1 MLSEQLLPTLQRT
14 ADSLSKDGGKTIA
27 ADVQKTTLKA
37 ADDAQKTIKV
47 APQVLQKQA
56 ETLAKEGGKLAKP
69 VVDKV
74 ATGEAVDNALDAIVG
89 NDAGARKFFARSW
102 VAVPPLALL
111 WFSSA
116 IAAARAP
123 KPDEVVTEKDLKEVE
138 RRAASAQKSRKAA
151 DERIEILT
159 RRRAE
164 QDSEKIEL
172 NRRIKELESEL
183 KTAKSA
189 KPSAKAAPKGKNND
203 AFVAELVERVRD
215 EVSQELAKLEKV

>member
-164 QDSEKIEL
+164 QDSEKVEL

-183 KTAKSA
+183 KTVKSA
-189 KPSAKAAPKGKNND
+189 KPSAKPSSKGDND

>member
-56 ETLAKEGGKLAKP
+56 ETLAKEGGKIAKP

-74 ATGEAVDNALDAIVG
+74 TTGEAVDNALDAIVG

-164 QDSEKIEL
+164 QDSEKVEL

-183 KTAKSA
+183 KTVKSA
-189 KPSAKAAPKGKNND
+189 KPSAKPSSKGDND

>member
-116 IAAARAP
+116 IAAAR
-123 KPDEVVTEKDLKEVE
+123 L
-138 RRAASAQKSRKAA
+138 SL
-151 DERIEILT
+151 IHI
-159 RRRAE
+159 
-164 QDSEKIEL
+164 
-172 NRRIKELESEL
+172 
-183 KTAKSA
+183 
-189 KPSAKAAPKGKNND
+189 
-203 AFVAELVERVRD
+203 
-215 EVSQELAKLEKV
+215 